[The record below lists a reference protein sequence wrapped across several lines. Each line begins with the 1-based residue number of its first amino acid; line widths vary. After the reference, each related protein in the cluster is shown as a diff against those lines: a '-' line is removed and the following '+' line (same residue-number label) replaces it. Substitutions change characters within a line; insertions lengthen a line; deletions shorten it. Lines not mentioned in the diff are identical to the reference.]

1 MKLELRRINIK
12 DIQLGNETKVENG
25 VLTINEEE
33 LVNELK
39 KDERVKDVKLDI
51 ARPGEKNK
59 NHSCK
64 RCN

>member
-51 ARPGEKNK
+51 ARPGEKK
-59 NHSCK
+59 QESFL
-64 RCN
+64 